1 MATYHHFAA
10 EPPPSHPGLPPAL
23 WADVMG
29 SSYSASLTYIQITN
43 SDGSLTIAHGSF
55 NVIGNTVLSG
65 TVTSLDHRSTG
76 GTIYEEIDGTSID
89 AHQFLAAAPADKL
102 ALALSGADDL
112 FGHSGA
118 DTLNGYGGADHMIG
132 GAGDDPNVVNLTI
145 DVGAEGFKPGF
156 FTLSTKPSH

>member
-1 MATYHHFAA
+1 MATYHHFAID
-10 EPPPSHPGLPPAL
+10 PPPSHPGMPPAA
-23 WADVMG
+23 WANVIG
-29 SSYSASLTYIQITN
+29 SSYTATSTYISITN
-43 SDGSLTIAHGSF
+43 NDGSLTIAHGSF

-76 GTIYEEIDGTSID
+76 GTIYEEITDFSLD
-89 AHQFLAAAPADKL
+89 AHQFLAAAPANKL
-102 ALALSGADDL
+102 ASALSGADDL
-112 FGHSGA
+112 FGHSGM

-132 GAGDDPNVVNLTI
+132 GAGDDMYVVNLTI